1 MGRRI
6 MKRFPWLLALTLTAL
21 VLLPATSASAC
32 PMCKAAL
39 ANSQGGGDLVSGFF
53 WSILFM
59 MAMPFTILGSF
70 SGYMY
75 WQVRR
80 ARASRADCSPPG
92 QSDGAAPH
100 VE

>member
-1 MGRRI
+1 MHNHVR
-6 MKRFPWLLALTLTAL
+6 LLLSLAIFALLMW
-21 VLLPATSASAC
+21 PAVSASAC

-39 ANSQGGGDLVSGFF
+39 ANSEGGGDLVSGFF

-80 ARASRADCSPPG
+80 ARAARAG
-92 QSDGAAPH
+92 QAIEANPSADENEA
-100 VE
+100 